1 MTGPSKTVAVTILDK
16 EYQVSCPESDCEAL
30 YESARLLD
38 KKMKEIRNSGKITGL
53 DRIVVMAALN
63 IAHELLRQ
71 QSKNEVLDRTV
82 GDQIRSLQDKVDQAL
97 SES

>member
-1 MTGPSKTVAVTILDK
+1 MSALAAADGCVAAIPVSIGIAISKHRLFDIDLVISRTVLF
-16 EYQVSCPESDCEAL
+16 
-30 YESARLLD
+30 
-38 KKMKEIRNSGKITGL
+38 
-53 DRIVVMAALN
+53 VVMAALN

-71 QSKNEVLDRTV
+71 QSENEVLDRTV